1 MKTCACSRK
10 GGASRIIFAMRE
22 TSDKSTV
29 TIELDE
35 AIVLNNESFYDELA
49 SVVKRSEKRH
59 VVLDFSNVDIIDDC
73 GLQAITKLVERY
85 GRKGYSFALCNPR
98 RAILK
103 LLVFRDMVDRI
114 DVRFTDDY
122 HP

>member
-1 MKTCACSRK
+1 
-10 GGASRIIFAMRE
+10 MRE
-22 TSDKSTV
+22 KIDKTTL

-49 SVVKRSEKRH
+49 AVVKKCDRRH
-59 VVLDFSNVDIIDDC
+59 IVLDFSKVDIIDDC
-73 GLQAITKLVERY
+73 GLQAITKLFERY

-98 RAILK
+98 RTILK

-114 DVRFTDDY
+114 DIRFTADY
-122 HP
+122 QP